1 LDYSL
6 MPMKRD
12 SFNTQI
18 IDPNAHKMTRYS
30 TVPTPP
36 QKFPIR
42 VYTELANAIPY
53 VVALLV
59 KGQIIVKP

>member
-1 LDYSL
+1 
-6 MPMKRD
+6 
-12 SFNTQI
+12 
-18 IDPNAHKMTRYS
+18 
-30 TVPTPP
+30 
-36 QKFPIR
+36 